1 MPSLTTLER
10 NNGIVTLT
18 LNDPEHMNAFS
29 AAMRKELTERFAE
42 LNDDDEVRA
51 IVLAAAGP
59 NFTAGGDLKGFNE
72 TTVRQCRTRLKR
84 GGALL
89 VREMIAGGKPIVA
102 AVEGYAFGAG
112 LALAAASDYV
122 VAGQGAKFCCAFTKV
137 AFIPDLALM
146 YSLPNRVGKVAFIP
160 DLALMY
166 SLPNRVGFSK
176 AKQLIALAETFD
188 AQRAERLGLVDELV
202 PAGEALGAALKVAER
217 FAAGPPLAF
226 EMVKS
231 VFARG
236 LEAMIQ
242 AEIDLQPIA
251 WLSDDHK
258 EGKQAFFEKRKPRFS
273 GR

>member
-1 MPSLTTLER
+1 MAELTSLER
-10 NNGIVTLT
+10 KDGIVTLT
-18 LNDPEHMNAFS
+18 LNDPERMNAFS
-29 AAMRKELTERFAE
+29 ADMRRQLIQRFTE
-42 LNDDDEVRA
+42 LNDDDECRA
-51 IVLAAAGP
+51 IVLAAAGQ

-89 VREMIAGGKPIVA
+89 VREMIAGAKPIVA

-122 VAGQGAKFCCAFTKV
+122 VAGQGAQFCCAFTRV
-137 AFIPDLALM
+137 GFIPDLALM
-146 YSLPNRVGKVAFIP
+146 YSLPNRVG
-160 DLALMY
+160 Y
-166 SLPNRVGFSK
+166 TK
-176 AKQLIALAETFD
+176 AKQLIALADTFD
-188 AQRAERLGLVDELV
+188 AERALQLGVVDEV
-202 PAGEALGAALKVAER
+202 VQTGDALASAIKVAER

-242 AEIDLQPIA
+242 AEIDLQPMA
-251 WLSDDHK
+251 WLSEDHK
-258 EGKQAFFEKRKPRFS
+258 EGKRAFFEKRKPRFV

>member
-146 YSLPNRVGKVAFIP
+146 YSLPNRVG
-160 DLALMY
+160 
-166 SLPNRVGFSK
+166 FSK

-251 WLSDDHK
+251 WLSEDHK
-258 EGKQAFFEKRKPRFS
+258 EGKQAFFEKRKPKFK

>member
-1 MPSLTTLER
+1 MSELTSIER
-10 NNGIVTLT
+10 NDGIVTLT
-18 LNDPEHMNAFS
+18 LNDPERMNAFS
-29 AAMRKELTERFAE
+29 SDMRRQLVQRFTE
-42 LNDDDEVRA
+42 LNDDDECRA

-59 NFTAGGDLKGFNE
+59 NFSAGGDLKGFNE
-72 TTVRQCRTRLKR
+72 TTVRECRTRLKR

-89 VREMIAGGKPIVA
+89 IREMIAGAKPIVA

-112 LALAAASDYV
+112 LALAAACDYV
-122 VAGQGAKFCCAFTKV
+122 IAGQGARFCCAFTRV
-137 AFIPDLALM
+137 AFIPDLGLM
-146 YSLPNRVGKVAFIP
+146 YSLPSRVGYA
-160 DLALMY
+160 
-166 SLPNRVGFSK
+166 K

-188 AQRAERLGLVDELV
+188 AGRAQQLGVVDEV
-202 PAGEALGAALKVAER
+202 VESGNALPSALKVAER

-242 AEIDLQPIA
+242 AEIDLQPMA
-251 WLSDDHK
+251 WLSEDHK
-258 EGKQAFFEKRKPRFS
+258 EGKRAFFEKRKPRFI

>member
-146 YSLPNRVGKVAFIP
+146 YSLPNRVGV
-160 DLALMY
+160 
-166 SLPNRVGFSK
+166 SK

>member
-1 MPSLTTLER
+1 MAELTSLER
-10 NNGIVTLT
+10 KDGIVTLT
-18 LNDPEHMNAFS
+18 LSDPERMNAFS
-29 AAMRKELTERFAE
+29 ADMRRELIQRFTE
-42 LNDDDEVRA
+42 LNDDDECRA

-89 VREMIAGGKPIVA
+89 IREMIAGAKPIVA

-122 VAGQGAKFCCAFTKV
+122 VAGQGAKFCCAFTRV
-137 AFIPDLALM
+137 AFIPDLGLM
-146 YSLPNRVGKVAFIP
+146 YSLPNRVG
-160 DLALMY
+160 Y
-166 SLPNRVGFSK
+166 TK
-176 AKQLIALAETFD
+176 AKQLIALADTFD
-188 AQRAERLGLVDELV
+188 AGRALQLGVVDEV
-202 PAGEALGAALKVAER
+202 VQNGETLTAAIKVAER

-226 EMVKS
+226 ELVKS

-236 LEAMIQ
+236 LEAMLQ
-242 AEIDLQPIA
+242 AEIDLQPMA
-251 WLSDDHK
+251 WLSEDHK
-258 EGKQAFFEKRKPRFS
+258 EGKRAFFEKRKPRFV

>member
-1 MPSLTTLER
+1 MAELTFIER
-10 NNGIVTLT
+10 SDGIVTLT
-18 LNDPEHMNAFS
+18 MNDPERMNAFS
-29 AAMRKELTERFAE
+29 TDMRNELIRRFAE
-42 LNDDDEVRA
+42 LNDDDECRA

-72 TTVRQCRTRLKR
+72 TTVRQCRTRLRR

-89 VREMIAGGKPIVA
+89 VREMIAGAKPIVA

-122 VAGQGAKFCCAFTKV
+122 VAGQGAKFCCAFTRV
-137 AFIPDLALM
+137 AFIPDLGLM
-146 YSLPNRVGKVAFIP
+146 YSLPNRVG
-160 DLALMY
+160 Y
-166 SLPNRVGFSK
+166 TK

-188 AQRAERLGLVDELV
+188 AERALQLGVVDEV
-202 PAGEALGAALKVAER
+202 AQTGESLMSAMKVAER

-226 EMVKS
+226 EMVKA

-242 AEIDLQPIA
+242 AEIDLQPMA
-251 WLSDDHK
+251 WLSEDHK
-258 EGKQAFFEKRKPRFS
+258 EGKRAFFEKRKPRFM

>member
-1 MPSLTTLER
+1 MAELTTLER
-10 NNGIVTLT
+10 KDGIVTLT
-18 LNDPEHMNAFS
+18 LNDPVRMNAFC
-29 AAMRKELTERFAE
+29 ADMRRELIERFTQ
-42 LNDDDEVRA
+42 LNDDDECRA

-89 VREMIAGGKPIVA
+89 VREMIAGAKPIVA

-122 VAGQGAKFCCAFTKV
+122 VAGQGAKFCCAFTRV
-137 AFIPDLALM
+137 AFIPDLGLM
-146 YSLPNRVGKVAFIP
+146 FSLPNRVGYA
-160 DLALMY
+160 
-166 SLPNRVGFSK
+166 K
-176 AKQLIALAETFD
+176 AKQLIALADTFD
-188 AQRAERLGLVDELV
+188 AGRALQLGVVDEVVQNGETL
-202 PAGEALGAALKVAER
+202 PAAIKVAER

-242 AEIDLQPIA
+242 AEIDLQPMT
-251 WLSDDHK
+251 WLSEDHK
-258 EGKQAFFEKRKPRFS
+258 EGKRAFFEKRKPRFV

>member
-1 MPSLTTLER
+1 MSELISIER
-10 NNGIVTLT
+10 KDGIVTLT

-29 AAMRKELTERFAE
+29 VEMRNQLTARFTE
-42 LNDDDEVRA
+42 LNDDDECRA
-51 IVLAAAGP
+51 IVLAAAGS
-59 NFTAGGDLKGFNE
+59 NFTAGGNLKGFNE
-72 TTVRQCRTRLKR
+72 TTVRECRTRLKR

-89 VREMIAGGKPIVA
+89 LREMVAGAKPIVT

-122 VAGQGAKFCCAFTKV
+122 VAGQEAKFCCAFTRV
-137 AFIPDLALM
+137 AFIPDLGLM
-146 YSLPNRVGKVAFIP
+146 YSLPNRVG
-160 DLALMY
+160 Y
-166 SLPNRVGFSK
+166 TK

-188 AQRAERLGLVDELV
+188 AQRALQLGVVDDVV
-202 PAGEALGAALKVAER
+202 PTGDALTTAIKVAER

-226 EMVKS
+226 ELVKS

-242 AEIDLQPIA
+242 AEIDLQPMA
-251 WLSDDHK
+251 WLSEDHK
-258 EGKQAFFEKRKPRFS
+258 EGKRAFFEKRKPRFV

>member
-1 MPSLTTLER
+1 MADLTTLER
-10 NNGIVTLT
+10 NSGIVTLT

-29 AAMRKELTERFAE
+29 AEMRKELTERFTE

-146 YSLPNRVGKVAFIP
+146 YSLPNRVGFA
-160 DLALMY
+160 
-166 SLPNRVGFSK
+166 K

-188 AQRAERLGLVDELV
+188 AQRAERLGVVDEVV
-202 PAGEALGAALKVAER
+202 PTGEALGAALKVAER

-251 WLSDDHK
+251 WLSEDHK
-258 EGKQAFFEKRKPRFS
+258 EGKQAFFEKRKPKFK
-273 GR
+273 GK

>member
-1 MPSLTTLER
+1 MSELTSIER
-10 NNGIVTLT
+10 NDGIVTLT
-18 LNDPEHMNAFS
+18 LNDPERMNAFS
-29 AAMRKELTERFAE
+29 SDMRRQLVQRFTE
-42 LNDDDEVRA
+42 LNDDDECRA

-59 NFTAGGDLKGFNE
+59 NFSAGGDLKGFNE
-72 TTVRQCRTRLKR
+72 TTVRECRTRLKR

-89 VREMIAGGKPIVA
+89 IREMIAGAKPIVA

-112 LALAAASDYV
+112 LALAAACDYV
-122 VAGQGAKFCCAFTKV
+122 IAGEGARFCCAFTRV
-137 AFIPDLALM
+137 AFIPDLGLM
-146 YSLPNRVGKVAFIP
+146 YSLPSRVGYA
-160 DLALMY
+160 
-166 SLPNRVGFSK
+166 K

-188 AQRAERLGLVDELV
+188 AGRAQQLGVVDEV
-202 PAGEALGAALKVAER
+202 VESGNALPSALKVAER

-242 AEIDLQPIA
+242 AEIDLQPMA
-251 WLSDDHK
+251 WLSEDHK
-258 EGKQAFFEKRKPRFS
+258 EGKRAFFEKRKPRFI

>member
-1 MPSLTTLER
+1 MAELTSLER
-10 NNGIVTLT
+10 KDGIVTVT
-18 LNDPEHMNAFS
+18 LNDPERMNAFS
-29 AAMRKELTERFAE
+29 AEMRTQLTEHFTR
-42 LNDDDEVRA
+42 LNDDEECRA

-89 VREMIAGGKPIVA
+89 VREMIGGAKPIVA

-122 VAGQGAKFCCAFTKV
+122 VAGQGAKFCCAFTRV

-146 YSLPNRVGKVAFIP
+146 YSLPNRVGYA
-160 DLALMY
+160 
-166 SLPNRVGFSK
+166 K
-176 AKQLIALAETFD
+176 AKQLIALADTFD
-188 AQRAERLGLVDELV
+188 VERALQLGVVDEV
-202 PAGEALGAALKVAER
+202 VQTGEALTSALRVAER

-226 EMVKS
+226 EVVKS

-242 AEIDLQPIA
+242 AEIDLQPMA
-251 WLSDDHK
+251 WLSEDHK
-258 EGKQAFFEKRKPRFS
+258 EGKRAFFEKRKPRFV

>member
-1 MPSLTTLER
+1 MAELTSLDR
-10 NNGIVTLT
+10 KDGIVTLT
-18 LNDPEHMNAFS
+18 LNDPERMNAFS
-29 AAMRKELTERFAE
+29 ADMRRELIQRFSE
-42 LNDDDEVRA
+42 LNDDDECRA

-89 VREMIAGGKPIVA
+89 VREMIAGAKPIVA

-112 LALAAASDYV
+112 LALAAACDYV
-122 VAGQGAKFCCAFTKV
+122 VAGQGAKFCCAFTRV
-137 AFIPDLALM
+137 AFIPDLGLM
-146 YSLPNRVGKVAFIP
+146 YSLPNRVGYA
-160 DLALMY
+160 
-166 SLPNRVGFSK
+166 K
-176 AKQLIALAETFD
+176 AKQLIALADTFD
-188 AQRAERLGLVDELV
+188 AERALQLGVVDEVVQNGATLTAAINV
-202 PAGEALGAALKVAER
+202 AGR

-242 AEIDLQPIA
+242 AEIDLQPMA
-251 WLSDDHK
+251 WLSEDHK
-258 EGKQAFFEKRKPRFS
+258 EGKRAFFEKRKPRFV

>member
-1 MPSLTTLER
+1 MTELICLER
-10 NNGIVTLT
+10 KDGIVTLT
-18 LNDPEHMNAFS
+18 LNDPERMNAFC
-29 AAMRKELTERFAE
+29 ADMRRELIQRFTE
-42 LNDDDEVRA
+42 LNDDDECRA
-51 IVLAAAGP
+51 IVLTAAGP

-89 VREMIAGGKPIVA
+89 IREMIAGAKPIVT

-122 VAGQGAKFCCAFTKV
+122 VAGQTAKFCCAFTRV
-137 AFIPDLALM
+137 AFIPDLGLM
-146 YSLPNRVGKVAFIP
+146 YSLPNRVGYA
-160 DLALMY
+160 
-166 SLPNRVGFSK
+166 K
-176 AKQLIALAETFD
+176 AKQLIALADTFD
-188 AQRAERLGLVDELV
+188 ADRALQLGVVDEV
-202 PAGEALGAALKVAER
+202 VQNGEALTAAIKVAER

-226 EMVKS
+226 ELVKS

-242 AEIDLQPIA
+242 AEIDLQPMA
-251 WLSDDHK
+251 WLSEDHK
-258 EGKQAFFEKRKPRFS
+258 EGKRAFFEKRKPRFV

>member
-1 MPSLTTLER
+1 MADLTSLER
-10 NNGIVTLT
+10 KDGIVTVT
-18 LNDPEHMNAFS
+18 LNDPERMNAFS
-29 AAMRKELTERFAE
+29 AEMRTQLTEHFTR
-42 LNDDDEVRA
+42 LNDDDECRA

-89 VREMIAGGKPIVA
+89 VREMIAGAKPIVA

-122 VAGQGAKFCCAFTKV
+122 VAGQGAKFCCAFTRV

-146 YSLPNRVGKVAFIP
+146 YSLPNRVGYA
-160 DLALMY
+160 
-166 SLPNRVGFSK
+166 K
-176 AKQLIALAETFD
+176 AKQLIALADTFD
-188 AQRAERLGLVDELV
+188 VERALQLGVVDEV
-202 PAGEALGAALKVAER
+202 VQTGEALTSALRVAER

-242 AEIDLQPIA
+242 AEIDLQPMA
-251 WLSDDHK
+251 WLSEDHK
-258 EGKQAFFEKRKPRFS
+258 EGKQAFFEKRKPRFV

>member
-1 MPSLTTLER
+1 MAELTSIER
-10 NNGIVTLT
+10 RDGIVTLT
-18 LNDPEHMNAFS
+18 LNDPDRMNAFS
-29 AAMRKELTERFAE
+29 AEMRTQLTESFTR
-42 LNDDDEVRA
+42 LNDDDECRA
-51 IVLAAAGP
+51 IVLTAAGS

-89 VREMIAGGKPIVA
+89 VREMIAGAKPIVA

-122 VAGQGAKFCCAFTKV
+122 VAGQGAKFCCAFTRV

-146 YSLPNRVGKVAFIP
+146 YSLPNRVGYA
-160 DLALMY
+160 
-166 SLPNRVGFSK
+166 K
-176 AKQLIALAETFD
+176 AKQLIALADTFD
-188 AQRAERLGLVDELV
+188 AERALQLGVVDEVV
-202 PAGEALGAALKVAER
+202 PTGEALTSAIKVAER

-242 AEIDLQPIA
+242 AEIDLQPMA
-251 WLSDDHK
+251 WLSEDHK
-258 EGKQAFFEKRKPRFS
+258 EGKRAFFEKRKPRFA

>member
-1 MPSLTTLER
+1 MAELTSLDR
-10 NNGIVTLT
+10 KDGIVTLT
-18 LNDPEHMNAFS
+18 LNDPERMNAFS
-29 AAMRKELTERFAE
+29 ADMRRQLIQRFTE
-42 LNDDDEVRA
+42 LNDDDGCRA

-59 NFTAGGDLKGFNE
+59 NFTAGGDLEGFNE

-89 VREMIAGGKPIVA
+89 VREMIAGAKPIVA

-122 VAGQGAKFCCAFTKV
+122 VAGQGAKFCCAFTRV

-146 YSLPNRVGKVAFIP
+146 YSLPNRVG
-160 DLALMY
+160 Y
-166 SLPNRVGFSK
+166 TK
-176 AKQLIALAETFD
+176 AKQLIALADTFD
-188 AQRAERLGLVDELV
+188 AERALQLGVVDEV
-202 PAGEALGAALKVAER
+202 VQTGEALASAFKVAER

-242 AEIDLQPIA
+242 AEIDLQPMA
-251 WLSDDHK
+251 WLSEDHK
-258 EGKQAFFEKRKPRFS
+258 EGKRAFFEKRKPRFV